1 MSSLVPY
8 LAKQSKTFMLLQEC
22 SGRKTLAQIRY
33 INSILNPGYF
43 AKYQVELSEAVW
55 IGTAKPL
62 AVQTYSSIKVFPCA
76 KSSYSPN
83 QCSATPTCPHSLL
96 QPVTYPPAPQGGCQP
111 LMVFSLRAFPQSF
124 TCIVDQID
132 YPLLSASLQPFSDMN
147 LFL

>member
-62 AVQTYSSIKVFPCA
+62 AIFSTYLDIFYQSSSPYY
-76 KSSYSPN
+76 SYASPFCLN
-83 QCSATPTCPHSLL
+83 
-96 QPVTYPPAPQGGCQP
+96 
-111 LMVFSLRAFPQSF
+111 
-124 TCIVDQID
+124 
-132 YPLLSASLQPFSDMN
+132 
-147 LFL
+147 